1 MKETKPCIEVDSDK
15 EDNEA
20 SLLLNLV
27 KSKKSKQ
34 QVAITNLDNIREVE
48 SFEATRDLNN
58 AARVFGKN
66 GPNKKIFQDG
76 SK

>member
-1 MKETKPCIEVDSDK
+1 MDSDK
-15 EDNEA
+15 EDTEA

-27 KSKKSKQ
+27 KSKKSKH
-34 QVAITNLDNIREVE
+34 VSITNLDNIREVE
-48 SFEATRDLNN
+48 SFEASRDFNN

-66 GPNKKIFQDG
+66 GANKRIFQEG

>member
-1 MKETKPCIEVDSDK
+1 
-15 EDNEA
+15 
-20 SLLLNLV
+20 LNL
-27 KSKKSKQ
+27 KKYKKGK

-66 GPNKKIFQDG
+66 GPNKRIFQ
-76 SK
+76 